1 MGKRRTGAEQRTEE
15 TGERGE
21 NVLLKKRKRCEERE
35 RKNEGGDRGDA
46 YWIGPLRVMAIVHV
60 VY

>member
-1 MGKRRTGAEQRTEE
+1 MGKRGRGDGQRTEE

-21 NVLLKKRKRCEERE
+21 SVKKKVMTERCEKRKI
-35 RKNEGGDRGDA
+35 EGGGRGDE
-46 YWIGPLRVMAIVHV
+46 YCIGPLRVMAMVHV